1 VIFLWLLAAQACE
14 EACNVGEL
22 TLTESNEQFVETTK
36 AQINAR
42 VEVSLKLSNFGADT
56 IIQEAFRRAAAILQ
70 AINNS
75 LAGFQTIEK
84 LATTSAAINP
94 DYNFSD
100 GEQRLVGYTASSTL
114 RFRSSIDEAQNI
126 IPAIVNAGG
135 LLDSIQFVATPTAIE
150 RSQREATARALRKL
164 KASVS
169 MIMSELEVCLLTYK
183 TVSTSVTG
191 GAMPPPVPIPFDRQ
205 MAAAPGSGGVMP
217 LSGGEQ
223 SIIATATATVRYGP
237 CTDATASNQDASSQ
251 DDSSQDASSQGAS
264 SRRGGSRGGSAPRRG
279 GSRGGSIG
287 STGGT
292 V

>member
-114 RFRSSIDEAQNI
+114 RFRASIDEAQNI

-205 MAAAPGSGGVMP
+205 MAAAPASGEVMP

-251 DDSSQDASSQGAS
+251 DDTQGASSQGAS

-279 GSRGGSIG
+279 SSRGGSIG